1 VAIDDSDVAVQFA
14 AGKAEM
20 RVDNLSLDD
29 YHNLPNALAEGPSDP
44 ATVSFDVVWSSPIT
58 RRVHVLDGT
67 LGNNYAGNYVE
78 NAVTVTWSGK
88 NLATGFT
95 FTANPGTFAT
105 SFLHDG
111 FAELGHERNGRFFPG
126 GDPVLAAANPQEPVS
141 QTLTMQQ
148 LQPVLQN
155 AIAGWQAAGASATQ
169 VEILNGVQAH
179 IATLPSSHLGEEAGG
194 EIWISPNAGGWGW
207 YTDTS
212 PAANQAFPAAPGSPD
227 SGKMDLLSVVS
238 HELGH
243 VLGLQDSEN
252 TQDVMGE
259 TLAPGVRRLPTVND
273 VFATGVEPTA
283 ASSASAGALL
293 TVPAPS
299 SSLANHGDQD
309 MAALLASILAVP
321 PQTMFAPAVG
331 NQAPATN
338 LVPYDSPPPA
348 RMDARSQDAGAT
360 LSLAPQSPLSSTIRL
375 DQVLAAVAAQPLD
388 PSIFNDPLVPYS
400 G

>member
-1 VAIDDSDVAVQFA
+1 
-14 AGKAEM
+14 M

-29 YHNLPNALAEGPSDP
+29 YHNLPNALADGPSDP
-44 ATVSFDVVWSSPIT
+44 ATVSFDVVWSTPIT
-58 RRVHVLDGT
+58 RRVNVLDGT

-95 FTANPGTFAT
+95 FTANPGTLAT
-105 SFLHDG
+105 SSVDGG

-169 VEILNGVQAH
+169 VALLDGVQAH
-179 IATLPSSHLGEEAGG
+179 IAALPNSHLGEEAVG

-207 YTDTS
+207 YIDTS
-212 PAANQAFPAAPGSPD
+212 PAANQAFPATPGSPA

-243 VLGLQDSEN
+243 ALGLQDSEN

-259 TLAPGVRRLPTVND
+259 TLAPGVRRLPTTND
-273 VFATGVEPTA
+273 VLASGVEPTA
-283 ASSASAGALL
+283 ASSASEGALL
-293 TVPAPS
+293 TVPTPS

-331 NQAPATN
+331 NPAPAA
-338 LVPYDSPPPA
+338 LSAPYDSPPPA

-360 LSLAPQSPLSSTIRL
+360 LSLATPSHVSFTKLP
-375 DQVLAAVAAQPLD
+375 DQVLATVAAQPLD
-388 PSIFNDPLVPYS
+388 PSFFNDPLVPY
-400 G
+400 GG